1 MGYKEFGYMY
11 ALYGDLF
18 IFEDG
23 IFTYV
28 NQILKIDLADSYF
41 DHYVHK
47 ENFFD
52 D

>member
-23 IFTYV
+23 ILTYV
-28 NQILKIDLADSYF
+28 IQIWKI
-41 DHYVHK
+41 
-47 ENFFD
+47 NI
-52 D
+52 